1 MISSTVNVN
10 IEWLQRRGVKKSC
23 LISIFSPDV
32 RHKAATRQFFAQFGK
47 NCIVTTH
54 IFQRGSGKNFM
65 EPKIYHI
72 TTVSLKTHCGN
83 ERKHIL
89 VKMSSLFSII
99 YCEHQGKKRWNE
111 AATYTEINRYW
122 LRGFTFNSFELYQR

>member
-1 MISSTVNVN
+1 MVAKKRS
-10 IEWLQRRGVKKSC
+10 KKSC
-23 LISIFSPDV
+23 LISIFLPDV

-54 IFQRGSGKNFM
+54 IFQGGSGKNFM

-83 ERKHIL
+83 KRKHIL

-99 YCEHQGKKRWNE
+99 YCEQQGKKHWNE
-111 AATYTEINRYW
+111 AATYTEINRY
-122 LRGFTFNSFELYQR
+122 